1 MAAMILFPAIDLKDG
16 KCVRLVQGDMGSATT
31 FNDDPAA
38 QAQIFEAQGFP
49 WLHLV
54 DLNGAIEGRSVNAHA
69 VEAILSRVSVP
80 VQLGGGVRDRA
91 AIERWLD
98 KRVTRVILGTAALRN
113 PELVREA
120 ASAHRGRIAV
130 ALDAR
135 NGLVAVE
142 GWAQDTTLS
151 AIELAK
157 RMEGA
162 GVAALIYTD
171 IARDGTGAG
180 PNIAETVSLA
190 QSVNLPIIA
199 SGGVGGIADIEA
211 LISARAAC
219 PNISGVIIGRALYDG
234 RVDAKA
240 ALALVQAHG

>member
-1 MAAMILFPAIDLKDG
+1 MAAMIIFPAIDLKDG
-16 KCVRLVQGDMGSATT
+16 KCVRLVQGDMASATV
-31 FNDDPAA
+31 FHDDPAA

-69 VEAILSRVSVP
+69 VEAILSRVSIP

-91 AIERWLD
+91 AIERWLE
-98 KRVTRVILGTAALRN
+98 KGVARLILGTAALRN
-113 PELVREA
+113 PDLVREA
-120 ASAHRGRIAV
+120 AKAHPGRIAV
-130 ALDAR
+130 GIDAR

-142 GWAQDTTLS
+142 GWAQDTTLT

-171 IARDGTGAG
+171 IARDGMGSG
-180 PNIAETVSLA
+180 LNIAETMTLA
-190 QSVNLPIIA
+190 QSVNIPIVA
-199 SGGVGGIADIEA
+199 SGGVGRIADIEA
-211 LISARAAC
+211 LKNASAAC
-219 PNISGVIIGRALYDG
+219 PNIYGVIIGRALYDG
-234 RVDAKA
+234 RIDAKA
-240 ALALVQAHG
+240 ALALAKTAI